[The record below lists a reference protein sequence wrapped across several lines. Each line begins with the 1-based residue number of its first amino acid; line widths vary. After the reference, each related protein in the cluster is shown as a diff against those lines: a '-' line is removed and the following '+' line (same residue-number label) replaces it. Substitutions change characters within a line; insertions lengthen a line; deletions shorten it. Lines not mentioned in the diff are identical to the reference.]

1 MVQMSTSPVAG
12 FSSPAS
18 PTLGLSG
25 TVAAGVDDD
34 QIDDEFRIEGHR
46 EQELAL
52 ATRIAELSQDFLADS
67 GVGLAAEHFD
77 RMCEGFVTLQA
88 PLAARTHHPA
98 PLACTQHPSPNLNPT
113 PNQDAYVEETQHFAA
128 KSAGLAK
135 APVLRALSKLRF
147 QNAGLKTQLEQNRIG
162 AEMMGEQ
169 NRIQL
174 EALRRQFRDAGMG
187 FELQPVAAPAA
198 KRKGSGDDAEA
209 KARALQAKKDLDQ
222 ARAEAGEH
230 RREAEAAKNAL
241 DAQTQRAAELAAELK
256 RSEAAHAAM
265 AKELSDAQAREAA
278 LVRVRIRVNPCPC
291 PKLEPNPNP
300 DPNP

>member
-77 RMCEGFVTLQA
+77 RMCEGFVTLQ
-88 PLAARTHHPA
+88 
-98 PLACTQHPSPNLNPT
+98 
-113 PNQDAYVEETQHFAA
+113 DAYVEETQHFAA

-147 QNAGLKTQLEQNRIG
+147 QNAGLKTQLEQNRYLTYLTSPYLTSDHLTSPHLALPRLRIG

>member
-34 QIDDEFRIEGHR
+34 QIDDEFPIEGHR

-77 RMCEGFVTLQA
+77 RMCEGFVTLQ
-88 PLAARTHHPA
+88 
-98 PLACTQHPSPNLNPT
+98 
-113 PNQDAYVEETQHFAA
+113 DAYVEETQHFAA

-147 QNAGLKTQLEQNRIG
+147 QNAGLKTQLEQNRYLTYLTSPYLTSDHLTSPHLALPRLRIG

-174 EALRRQFRDAGMG
+174 EALRYATQGSNPRLAEGRRQVCYS
-187 FELQPVAAPAA
+187 PV
-198 KRKGSGDDAEA
+198 
-209 KARALQAKKDLDQ
+209 RALPWTGGSSGTRAWASSCSLWRRRLPSGKEVATTRRRRHARSRPRKISSKRVPRRGSTVGRPRPPRMLSTPRRNVRRSWRQSSRGAKPRTL
-222 ARAEAGEH
+222 RW
-230 RREAEAAKNAL
+230 RR
-241 DAQTQRAAELAAELK
+241 
-256 RSEAAHAAM
+256 S
-265 AKELSDAQAREAA
+265 
-278 LVRVRIRVNPCPC
+278 
-291 PKLEPNPNP
+291 
-300 DPNP
+300 

>member
-34 QIDDEFRIEGHR
+34 QIDDEFPIEGHR

-77 RMCEGFVTLQA
+77 RMCEGFVTL
-88 PLAARTHHPA
+88 
-98 PLACTQHPSPNLNPT
+98 
-113 PNQDAYVEETQHFAA
+113 QDAYVEETQHFAA

-174 EALRRQFRDAGMG
+174 EALRYA
-187 FELQPVAAPAA
+187 
-198 KRKGSGDDAEA
+198 
-209 KARALQAKKDLDQ
+209 
-222 ARAEAGEH
+222 
-230 RREAEAAKNAL
+230 
-241 DAQTQRAAELAAELK
+241 TQG
-256 RSEAAHAAM
+256 
-265 AKELSDAQAREAA
+265 
-278 LVRVRIRVNPCPC
+278 
-291 PKLEPNPNP
+291 PNPRLAD
-300 DPNP
+300 DPRQVCYSHFRTSPWTGGSSGTRAWASSCSLWRRRLPSGKEVATTRRRRHARSRRRRISSKRVPRRGSTAGRPRPPRMLSTRRRNVRRSWRPSSRGAKPRTLRWPRS